1 LSWWPHDPTTT
12 RHHRPLTV
20 QNEIRRLRTD
30 RGLSQ
35 AALGEA
41 LGVSRQTVNSLEAG
55 RYDPSLP
62 LALHLGRY
70 FGLPV
75 EELFHLPDAPAS
87 HHG

>member
-1 LSWWPHDPTTT
+1 MD
-12 RHHRPLTV
+12 
-20 QNEIRRLRTD
+20 NEIRRLRAE

-62 LALHLGRY
+62 LALTLGRF
-70 FGLPV
+70 FGTPV
-75 EELFHLPDAPAS
+75 EELFHLPEDGARDA
-87 HHG
+87 